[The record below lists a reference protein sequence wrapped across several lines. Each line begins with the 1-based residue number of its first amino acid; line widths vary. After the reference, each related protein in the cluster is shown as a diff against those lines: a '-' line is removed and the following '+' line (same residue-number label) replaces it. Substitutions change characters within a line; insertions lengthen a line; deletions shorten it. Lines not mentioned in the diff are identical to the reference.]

1 VDKGYK
7 TFTYETGEVDY
18 RGVYL
23 RGVFTQKD
31 ALALH
36 KEATELVKAFD
47 RMDAALK
54 KSMGKNT

>member
-1 VDKGYK
+1 MDKGYK
-7 TFTYETGEVDY
+7 TVTYEAEEVDY

-23 RGVFTQKD
+23 RGVFTKKD

-54 KSMGKNT
+54 KSMEKNA

>member
-1 VDKGYK
+1 MDKGYK
-7 TFTYETGEVDY
+7 IVTYETGEVDY

>member
-1 VDKGYK
+1 MDKGYK

-23 RGVFTQKD
+23 RGVFTKKD

-47 RMDAALK
+47 RMDSALK